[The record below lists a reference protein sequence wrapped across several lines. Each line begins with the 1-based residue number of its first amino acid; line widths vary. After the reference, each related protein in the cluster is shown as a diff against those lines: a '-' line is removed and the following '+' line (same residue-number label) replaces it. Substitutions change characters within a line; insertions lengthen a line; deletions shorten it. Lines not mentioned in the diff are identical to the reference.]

1 MKLHIFNPEHDIALA
16 TNVRR
21 FTAPHAGRQLR
32 ADVGFLPALWA
43 SDGDM
48 VLVDDVEAALESV
61 RHLRKYVADVLFLSP
76 EDLRLAVKKSM
87 ELSQIEVDPWGW
99 DQAIAEQMRQCGLA
113 HLAPSEKQLQQI
125 RELSHRQWASKHLL
139 PKLKKLSTRLTGDA
153 FCLKSVPEDVR
164 DLTFPLVAKA
174 PWSSSGRGI
183 RYIQDEE
190 QWARSWAWVRNVIKR
205 QGSIMIEP
213 FYRKVR
219 DFGMEFFAHADGSI
233 EFLGLSLFH
242 TANGAYVGSI
252 IATEEAKRERLSRYI
267 DSSLLDLVSERI
279 CQIMGT
285 ELRQKY
291 KGPFG
296 VDMMIVATGGD
307 DVALH
312 PCVELNLRRTMGH
325 AALTLPCDATMPQR
339 LMRIEYTGRYH
350 LRVINTN
357 ENVLNN
363 TAL

>member
-48 VLVDDVEAALESV
+48 VLVDDVEAALEAV
-61 RHLRKYVADVLFLSP
+61 RHLSKYVADVLFLSP
-76 EDLRLAVKKSM
+76 EDLRQMVRKDGGHSM
-87 ELSQIEVDPWGW
+87 LEVEPWGW
-99 DQAIAEQMRQCGLA
+99 DQAVVEQLQQCGLS
-113 HLAPSEKQLQQI
+113 HLALSDGQLRQI
-125 RELSHRQWASKHLL
+125 RELSHRGWAAKHLL
-139 PKLKKLSTRLTGDA
+139 PELKKLNSRLTGDA
-153 FCLKSVPEDVR
+153 CCLDALPDDVSR
-164 DLTFPLVAKA
+164 LAFPFVIKA
-174 PWSSSGRGI
+174 PWSSSGRGV
-183 RYIQDEE
+183 RYIMNE
-190 QWARSWAWVRNVIKR
+190 QHWNHSVAWARNVVAR
-205 QGSIMIEP
+205 QGGIMVEP
-213 FYRKVR
+213 YYRKVR
-219 DFGMEFFAHADGSI
+219 DFGMEFHAHANGQI
-233 EFLGLSLFH
+233 EFVGLSLFH

-252 IATEEAKRERLSRYI
+252 IATEDAKRKMLSKHI
-267 DSSLLDLVSERI
+267 DCGLLDLVSSSI
-279 CQIMGT
+279 CHILGT

-291 KGPFG
+291 TGPFG
-296 VDMMIVATGGD
+296 VDMMIVTAEDGGI
-307 DVALH
+307 ALH

-325 AALTLPCDATMPQR
+325 VALALPCDETMPQR
-339 LMRIEYTGRYH
+339 LMRIEFTDRYH